1 MRLSENVVRNAGN
14 SIFFFFFFLERQLP
28 RVTGSDLILHVIDL
42 LLLKGLNLT

>member
-1 MRLSENVVRNAGN
+1 MWGFGGVFLSGK
-14 SIFFFFFFLERQLP
+14 LLP